1 MNSGITVK
9 KILVLSANSKG
20 TKPLR
25 LGEEI
30 REIKD
35 GLRRARERERFI
47 IESAEAVRYRDICRA
62 ILDYEP
68 HIIHFSGHGLEEG
81 LIFEDDTGREKLVEP
96 QALAGLF
103 ELFADRVECVLL
115 NACYSEH
122 QAKAIAQHIDYV
134 VGMSQAIGDKAAI
147 EFAIGFYDALLA
159 RKNVEIAYKFG
170 RNAIQI
176 ASIPEH
182 LTPQLLRKNPSI
194 VKHSLIL
201 PSPLDKNKEADQEG
215 NTERVKPSIESKRRF
230 EAAMPEKSKVGQRTE
245 IRVMVVLP
253 DSLGLRA
260 HLPAFTDA
268 GDIIAQKDVIGND
281 APLEFPINSATGEP
295 LPINIFIAV
304 TAPDFDIEQAT
315 KNISISPK
323 FDSGTITF
331 FLTPRLRQ
339 KLGRVI
345 VELFKDEQRTILV
358 SSLTLITEVRGR
370 QDDIVDVVW
379 HIATFTLSFAS
390 ANHKKI
396 GSIGAIAVLLENE
409 LEQTE
414 EVSRKIGEPT
424 VDPQPTQLPNSLG
437 VRKKGVA
444 TVSPQPPEPPSPVRV
459 RPTVD
464 PQPPFGLPRI
474 KESSVNPLRSERGI
488 NYTRLRDLLKVGKWK
503 EADQETFTVML
514 KAAGREQE
522 RWLDYT
528 SIENFPCIN
537 LHTIDQ
543 LWVEHSN
550 ERFGFS
556 MQKSIWESVGKDY
569 EKFGNA
575 IGWCQEKKNIF
586 NNVEWLNYDN
596 LTFNLDAPFGH
607 LPAAIAPRFQVRG
620 VWTIGWKRQALFSFL
635 MSKLATCNL

>member
-9 KILVLSANSKG
+9 KILVLSANPKG

-35 GLRRARERERFI
+35 GLRRARERERFL
-47 IESAEAVRYRDICRA
+47 IESAEAVRYRDIRQA
-62 ILDYEP
+62 ILYYEP

-81 LIFEDDTGREKLVEP
+81 LVFEDEIGREKLVEP

-103 ELFADRVECVLL
+103 ELFANQVECVLL

-147 EFAIGFYDALLA
+147 EFAVGFYDALLA
-159 RKNVEIAYKFG
+159 GRSVEIAYKFG
-170 RNAIQI
+170 CNAIQM

-182 LTPQLLRKNPSI
+182 LTPQLLKKNSSI
-194 VKHSLIL
+194 VEHSLIL
-201 PSPLDKNKEADQEG
+201 PPPPRPNPDDRLKTSIESKRRFEAAMPEKSKVGQR
-215 NTERVKPSIESKRRF
+215 TEIRVMDHRLKTSIESKRRF

-245 IRVMVVLP
+245 IRVMVALP
-253 DSLGLRA
+253 DSPGLRA
-260 HLPAFTDA
+260 QLPAFTDA
-268 GDIIAQKDVIGND
+268 GDVIAKKDVIGND

-304 TAPDFDIEQAT
+304 NAPDFDIEQAT

-370 QDDIVDVVW
+370 QDDVVDVVW
-379 HIATFTLSFAS
+379 HLATFPLSFAS
-390 ANHKKI
+390 ATHRKSK
-396 GSIGAIAVLLENE
+396 SIEPIPV
-409 LEQTE
+409 
-414 EVSRKIGEPT
+414 RRIGEAT
-424 VDPQPTQLPNSLG
+424 VNPQP
-437 VRKKGVA
+437 K
-444 TVSPQPPEPPSPVRV
+444 QPPNPIRG

-464 PQPPFGLPRI
+464 PQPSFGVPRI

-488 NYTRLRDLLKVGKWK
+488 DYTRLRDLLKVGKWK
-503 EADQETFTVML
+503 KADQETFIVML
-514 KAAGREQE
+514 KAAGREKE
-522 RWLDYT
+522 GWLDYT
-528 SIENFPCIN
+528 SIENFPCID
-537 LHTIDQ
+537 LRTIDQ
-543 LWVEHSN
+543 LWVEYSN

-556 MQKSIWESVGKDY
+556 VQKRIWESVSKDY

-575 IGWCQEKKNIF
+575 IGWRKEKK
-586 NNVEWLNYDN
+586 NVEWLNYDN
-596 LTFNLDAPFGH
+596 LTFNTSAPVGH
-607 LPAAIAPRFQVRG
+607 LPAAIAPSFEVRG
-620 VWTIGWKRQALFSFL
+620 VWIRAWEREVLFFFL
-635 MSKLATCNL
+635 MSKLIICNL

>member
-9 KILVLSANSKG
+9 KILVLSANPKG

-47 IESAEAVRYRDICRA
+47 IESAEAVRYRDIRQA
-62 ILDYEP
+62 ILYYEP
-68 HIIHFSGHGLEEG
+68 HIVHFSGHGLEEG
-81 LIFEDDTGREKLVEP
+81 LVFEDDIGREKLVEP

-103 ELFADRVECVLL
+103 ELFGDQVECVLL

-147 EFAIGFYDALLA
+147 EFAVGFYDALLA
-159 RKNVEIAYKFG
+159 GRTVEIAYKFG
-170 RNAIQI
+170 CNAIQM

-182 LTPQLLRKNPSI
+182 LTPQLLKKNSSI
-194 VKHSLIL
+194 VEPSLIL
-201 PSPLDKNKEADQEG
+201 PPPPHRNEERDQEAR
-215 NTERVKPSIESKRRF
+215 NTDDRLKTSIESKRRF

-245 IRVMVVLP
+245 IRVMVALP

-295 LPINIFIAV
+295 LPINVFIAV

-339 KLGRVI
+339 KLGRVR

-370 QDDIVDVVW
+370 QDDIVKVVW

-390 ANHKKI
+390 ATH
-396 GSIGAIAVLLENE
+396 
-409 LEQTE
+409 
-414 EVSRKIGEPT
+414 RKIEPM
-424 VDPQPTQLPNSLG
+424 
-437 VRKKGVA
+437 
-444 TVSPQPPEPPSPVRV
+444 
-459 RPTVD
+459 
-464 PQPPFGLPRI
+464 PPFSAKGIVKDLIEDDTNTNMVLSPIIEEIVEELMEDDIDVITIYFSTENDRI
-474 KESSVNPLRSERGI
+474 NESITIGKLVNSSRIQEGWISALDYFSSERGVD
-488 NYTRLRDLLKVGKWK
+488 YTRLRDLLAAGQWK
-503 EADQETFTVML
+503 QADEETLALML
-514 KAAGREQE
+514 KAAGREKE
-522 RWLDYT
+522 GWLDYT
-528 SIENFPCIN
+528 SIENFPCID
-537 LHTIDQ
+537 LRTIDQ
-543 LWVEHSN
+543 LWVEYSRG
-550 ERFGFS
+550 RFGFS
-556 MQKSIWESVGKDY
+556 VQKGIWESVSRDY
-569 EKFGNA
+569 EMFGNA
-575 IGWCQEKKNIF
+575 IGWRKENK
-586 NNVEWLNYDN
+586 NVEWLNYDN
-596 LTFNLDAPFGH
+596 LTFNLDAPYGH
-607 LPAAIAPRFQVRG
+607 LPAAIAPSFQVRG
-620 VWTIGWKRQALFSFL
+620 VWIIAWKRQALFSFL